1 MNNQEKKIEEKLK
14 EIRECAIINNVPI
27 LRPKTSEILME
38 KIRETMPKDIL
49 EIGTAVGYSGI
60 MMLSQYENSNLIT
73 IEKNEESSKIAQ
85 NNFEEVGYSD
95 RVKILLGD
103 CIDILP
109 TINKKFDFIFLDGP
123 KGQYIKYLPY
133 LLERLNENGILFSDN
148 VLYRGMVNGKIPV
161 DKKKKTLVK
170 NLRLFLE
177 EVEKN
182 KELENETLD
191 IEDGISICKK
201 RTKIWK

>member
-1 MNNQEKKIEEKLK
+1 MNNQEKKVEEKLK

-27 LRPKTSEILME
+27 LRPRTSEILME
-38 KIRETMPKDIL
+38 KIRETKPKDIL

-85 NNFEEVGYSD
+85 RNFEEVGYAD

-133 LLERLNENGILFSDN
+133 LLEMLNIDGILFSDN

-182 KELENETLD
+182 EELENETLD

-201 RTKIWK
+201 RKNIWK